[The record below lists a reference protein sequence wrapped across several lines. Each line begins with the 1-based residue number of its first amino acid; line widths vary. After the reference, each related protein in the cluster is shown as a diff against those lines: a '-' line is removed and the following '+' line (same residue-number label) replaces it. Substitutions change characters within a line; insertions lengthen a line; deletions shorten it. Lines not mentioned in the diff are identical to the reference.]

1 MRKLRME
8 KQCTSPEPMMASEC
22 KAGWIG
28 VLSEQPEMGRKS
40 GRARLKSLGGL
51 LLRMPIAPLAFFSL
65 P

>member
-1 MRKLRME
+1 MRKLWVE
-8 KQCTSPEPMMASEC
+8 KQWTLPEPMMASEC

-28 VLSEQPEMGRKS
+28 ALSEQPEMGRNS
-40 GRARLKSLGGL
+40 GPALLKVLGGL